1 MVRNGHPFVFLV
13 HATPESAGVIGRTDE
28 WKNNVR
34 IRHVPV
40 RYHPERSFVRIS
52 VATFNR
58 SQQDGAVASILGVTQ
73 RVLNKEANMLSWAVT
88 FLVIALIAGVLG
100 LSGVAGTAT
109 HIAYVLFVVF
119 LIVAAASFIMGR
131 RPPVT

>member
-1 MVRNGHPFVFLV
+1 V
-13 HATPESAGVIGRTDE
+13 
-28 WKNNVR
+28 
-34 IRHVPV
+34 
-40 RYHPERSFVRIS
+40 
-52 VATFNR
+52 
-58 SQQDGAVASILGVTQ
+58 VASIPDVRQ
-73 RVLNKEANMLSWAVT
+73 QVLNKEANMLSWAVT

-109 HIAYVLFVVF
+109 HIAWVLFVVF